1 MCVYTSIHLYLY
13 TMSRPKTFAK
23 MSRLGWAFLC
33 WADLLHI
40 STIHWYAVLSFAPW
54 NLTWTRKNKQPLR
67 SHSHFSA
74 SSWSYLRLKSPCPRR
89 TVKTPQ
95 PHNLS
100 VFSTNPVPE
109 KRIKATFELVL
120 TRAFWNLQ
128 PRKVTI
134 LSSLRKPEL
143 TAQPWD
149 LEEACWNRE
158 FLFLSQGTTCHDSS
172 LLVFTNTLLKEVGL
186 ALQGDHLHPKSL
198 GSEND
203 PTQTACCGCNII
215 PTGNCPKTFRLVDP
229 TV

>member
-1 MCVYTSIHLYLY
+1 MPFYH
-13 TMSRPKTFAK
+13 
-23 MSRLGWAFLC
+23 
-33 WADLLHI
+33 LLHETWHEPEKTNSRCAVIRI
-40 STIHWYAVLSFAPW
+40 SQPVPDLISALKVLVQGELWGLLSPI
-54 NLTWTRKNKQPLR
+54 TWV
-67 SHSHFSA
+67 FSA
-74 SSWSYLRLKSPCPRR
+74 Q
-89 TVKTPQ
+89 T
-95 PHNLS
+95 
-100 VFSTNPVPE
+100 PVPE

-215 PTGNCPKTFRLVDP
+215 PTGNCPRPSDLLTQLSKETWSLWHEPWRQKKTDMLFQMASL
-229 TV
+229 